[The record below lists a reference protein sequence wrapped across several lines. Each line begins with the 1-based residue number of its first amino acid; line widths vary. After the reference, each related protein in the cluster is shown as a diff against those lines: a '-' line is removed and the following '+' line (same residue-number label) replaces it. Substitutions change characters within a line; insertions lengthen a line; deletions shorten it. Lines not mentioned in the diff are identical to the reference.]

1 MRQLKYQ
8 TTGANAIDDSIWT
21 AAGSLSGKVMTFG
34 KDDIRWMIVG
44 GNLGRYVALNFTNDA
59 VLDANGNLEAIDG
72 WAGYVAYRH
81 LWTDKLRS
89 SLFYAVGSYDNDIN
103 LTGPNANQASES
115 WTVNLF
121 YSPIPK
127 LDIGAE
133 YRWAKRE
140 IESGDDGTLNRF
152 QLTSKY
158 SF

>member
-1 MRQLKYQ
+1 M
-8 TTGANAIDDSIWT
+8 
-21 AAGSLSGKVMTFG
+21 
-34 KDDIRWMIVG
+34 
-44 GNLGRYVALNFTNDA
+44 
-59 VLDANGNLEAIDG
+59 
-72 WAGYVAYRH
+72 
-81 LWTDKLRS
+81 RS
-89 SLFYAVGSYDNDIN
+89 SIFYAAETYDNDAS
-103 LTGPNANQASES
+103 LTGPNANKASES
-115 WTVNLF
+115 WTLNLF